1 MPAETVRLGALPVG
15 NAYIEQSPDDE
26 IKTFQEVLE
35 DDPFWLLVA
44 CILVNMTNWKQAK
57 PVLNELR
64 GWYFDE
70 SHVAL
75 LDEEDLYE
83 FLRPLG
89 LWKRR
94 SKSIINLAKAYHAKP
109 PKTAEDVLKL
119 PGCGKYAADSWAI
132 FVEGRTDV
140 EPTDKVLIHY
150 LEKQG
155 NN

>member
-1 MPAETVRLGALPVG
+1 MVRLGALTVG
-15 NAYIEQSPDDE
+15 NAYIEQGPDDE

-44 CILVNMTNWKQAK
+44 CILVNRTNWKQAK
-57 PVLNELR
+57 PVLEWMQGGFFVEHLATLTPEHLQV
-64 GWYFDE
+64 FP
-70 SHVAL
+70 
-75 LDEEDLYE
+75 E
-83 FLRPLG
+83 FRALG
-89 LWKRR
+89 LWKQR

-132 FVEGRTDV
+132 FIEGRTDV

-150 LEKQG
+150 LER
-155 NN
+155 NNERV

>member
-1 MPAETVRLGALPVG
+1 MARRSARPVG
-15 NAYIEQSPDDE
+15 NAYVDQGPEDE
-26 IKTFQEVLE
+26 IKTFQEVLL
-35 DDPFWLLVA
+35 DSPFWLLVA

-57 PVLNELR
+57 PVLTELR

-70 SHVAL
+70 THISL
-75 LDEEDLYE
+75 LIEEDFYE

-94 SKSIINLAKAYHAKP
+94 SKSIINLAKAFKANP
-109 PKTAEDVLKL
+109 PVTAEDVLKF

-150 LEKQG
+150 LERKKNG
-155 NN
+155 

>member
-1 MPAETVRLGALPVG
+1 MP
-15 NAYIEQSPDDE
+15 NAYIEQGPDDE
-26 IKTFQEVLE
+26 IKTFQEVLK
-35 DDPFWLLVA
+35 DNSFWMLVA

-64 GWYFDE
+64 DWYFDE

-94 SKSIINLAKAYHAKP
+94 SNSIINLAKAYRTKP

-150 LEKQG
+150 LKRKQDAPQ
-155 NN
+155 